1 MVFYIFLFSYAIVN
15 VLADNIDLSEYIT
28 EYYIT
33 NEHMQNAFDTIDGLA
48 FTIKRIILAD
58 EYTMEELNYMFVIPD
73 QADIFELNKYIGY
86 QRKMQNEI
94 IMALHIDRPF
104 YNRLVDLSELGDKR
118 RELTRKA
125 LLQLLFF
132 DLYHLNDENYTFKQ
146 KCILIGLA
154 LSTKYPTHYTKS
166 VDVENDT
173 VCVITDINGMTSK
186 YKEIKRENDFYQI
199 QNKRVYGTKRSLF
212 EQLDLEA

>member
-33 NEHMQNAFDTIDGLA
+33 NEHMQNAFDTI
-48 FTIKRIILAD
+48 D